1 LAPVKLRSFDA
12 DVKGMSE
19 IGAATAETTVPDQL
33 DDKLG
38 EPSDA
43 GADAGA
49 PVQGDGTGLYPP
61 RRSGRSTRMI
71 GEVVVDLGFADR
83 QTVDDAVETA
93 RSQGRPTG
101 LVLVEQ
107 GVLRHDQ
114 LARVVAE
121 RFGLDYVDLTV
132 FDLDMGAVNLLNP
145 DASKRYQAVPIGF
158 TDDGTLLLA
167 MADPTNVLTI
177 DDVAMMTG
185 RRVRPVAASVEDL
198 NLLLTRMSNM
208 EESIADI
215 VDDVQEGDDEADLQ
229 LDDADSDAPVIKL
242 VHSIVAQAVQQG
254 ASDIHVNPEEGDTRV
269 LFRVDGVL
277 APAATVRRKMAMG
290 VVSRIKIMGDLD
302 ISEKRMP
309 QDGRFALTVD
319 GRRVDIRVVTLPL
332 VYGEGVVLRI
342 LDKGTVVQG
351 LDGLGMPAEALE
363 HFSSAIQK
371 PNGAVLVTGPTG
383 SGKSTT
389 LYAAL
394 HALNDGERSIL
405 TIEDPVEQRIAGIK
419 QMQIAPKAGV
429 TFDVGLR
436 SMLRADP
443 DVIMVGEIRDRET
456 AHIAVEA
463 ALTGHLVLS
472 TLHTR
477 DAPSALGRL
486 IDMGI
491 EPFLVSSAVDCIVA
505 QRLVRLLCKHC
516 KKPQKISDAVLAE
529 HGLSGA
535 QPYEPVGCSRC
546 GGSGYRGR
554 LGVYEVMSVS
564 EQIRGLILERASVDV
579 MVSVAVRE
587 GMRRLRDDGIDKVR
601 EGLTSIAEVERMT
614 NSLL

>member
-1 LAPVKLRSFDA
+1 
-12 DVKGMSE
+12 MSD
-19 IGAATAETTVPDQL
+19 IGAPTAELATADQVEETTS
-33 DDKLG
+33 G
-38 EPSDA
+38 EQA
-43 GADAGA
+43 GKGS
-49 PVQGDGTGLYPP
+49 GLYSPH
-61 RRSGRSTRMI
+61 RTGRSTRMI

-83 QTVDDAVETA
+83 ETVDNAVEQA
-93 RSQGRPTG
+93 RMQGRPTG

-121 RFGLDYVDLTV
+121 RFGLDYVDLAIY
-132 FDLDMGAVNLLNP
+132 DLDMGAVALLN
-145 DASKRYQAVPIGF
+145 AGAAKRYQAVPIGF
-158 TDDGTLLLA
+158 TGDGTLLLA

-185 RRVRPVAASVEDL
+185 RRVRPAAASVEDL
-198 NLLLTRMSNM
+198 NLLLARLARMDD
-208 EESIADI
+208 SIEDI
-215 VDDVQEGDDEADLQ
+215 IDDDAEADEEQDLHV
-229 LDDADSDAPVIKL
+229 DEADSDAPIIKL
-242 VHSIVAQAVQQG
+242 VHSIVAQAIQQG
-254 ASDIHVNPEEGDTRV
+254 ASDIHVNPEEGDTQV

-277 APAATVRRKMAMG
+277 APAATVKRKMAMG
-290 VVSRIKIMGDLD
+290 VVSRIKIMADLD
-302 ISEKRMP
+302 ISEKRVP

-332 VYGEGVVLRI
+332 VYGEGVVLRV
-342 LDKGTVVQG
+342 LDKGTVIAG
-351 LDGLGMPAEALE
+351 LESLGMPAHAHEQFGA
-363 HFSSAIQK
+363 AIKK

-394 HALNDGERSIL
+394 NDLNDGERSIL

-443 DVIMVGEIRDRET
+443 DVIMVGEIRDAET

-463 ALTGHLVLS
+463 ALTGHLVLT

-477 DAPSALGRL
+477 DAPSGLGRL

-505 QRLVRLLCKHC
+505 QRLVRVLCKHC
-516 KKPQKISDAVLAE
+516 KKPQKVSEAVLAE
-529 HGLSGA
+529 HGLTGA
-535 QPYEPVGCSRC
+535 QPFAAVGCSRC

-554 LGVYEVMSVS
+554 VGVYEVMTVS
-564 EQIRGLILERASVDV
+564 EQIRALILERASVDA

-587 GMRRLRDDGIDKVR
+587 GMRRLRDDGLDKVR

>member
-1 LAPVKLRSFDA
+1 
-12 DVKGMSE
+12 MSE
-19 IGAATAETTVPDQL
+19 IGTPTTESATAEAAEQT
-33 DDKLG
+33 
-38 EPSDA
+38 
-43 GADAGA
+43 GAELAA
-49 PVQGDGTGLYPP
+49 NGTGLYPP
-61 RRSGRSTRMI
+61 HRTGRSTRMI

-83 QTVDDAVETA
+83 ETVDEAVEQA
-93 RSQGRPTG
+93 RMQGRPTG

-121 RFGLDYVDLTV
+121 RFGLDYVDLAIY
-132 FDLDMGAVNLLNP
+132 DLDMGAVALLN
-145 DASKRYQAVPIGF
+145 AEAAKRYQAVPIGF
-158 TDDGTLLLA
+158 TEDDTLLLA

-198 NLLLTRMSNM
+198 NLLLSRLARMDDSIEDIIDDDAEA
-208 EESIADI
+208 EEQDLR
-215 VDDVQEGDDEADLQ
+215 VDE
-229 LDDADSDAPVIKL
+229 ADSDAPIIKL
-242 VHSIVAQAVQQG
+242 VHSIVAQAIQQG
-254 ASDIHVNPEEGDTRV
+254 ASDIHVNPEEGDTQV

-277 APAATVRRKMAMG
+277 APAATVKRKMAMG
-290 VVSRIKIMGDLD
+290 VVSRIKIMADLD
-302 ISEKRMP
+302 ISEKRVP

-332 VYGEGVVLRI
+332 VYGEGVVLRV
-342 LDKGTVVQG
+342 LDKGAVIAG
-351 LDGLGMPAEALE
+351 LESLGMPEQAHEQ
-363 HFSSAIQK
+363 FSAAIKK

-394 HALNDGERSIL
+394 NDLNDGERSIL

-443 DVIMVGEIRDRET
+443 DVIMVGEIRDAET
-456 AHIAVEA
+456 AHIAIEA
-463 ALTGHLVLS
+463 ALTGHLVLT

-477 DAPSALGRL
+477 DAPSGLGRL

-516 KKPQKISDAVLAE
+516 KKPQKVSEAVLAE
-529 HGLSGA
+529 HGLTGA
-535 QPYEPVGCSRC
+535 EPFAAVGCSRC

-554 LGVYEVMSVS
+554 VGVYEVMSVS
-564 EQIRGLILERASVDV
+564 EHIRALILERASVDV
-579 MVSVAVRE
+579 MVTVAVRE
-587 GMRRLRDDGIDKVR
+587 GMRRLRDDGLDKVR

>member
-1 LAPVKLRSFDA
+1 MGDTAMPTV
-12 DVKGMSE
+12 
-19 IGAATAETTVPDQL
+19 AATADAAPEEFPGDRRKNGPRPDNREQ
-33 DDKLG
+33 K
-38 EPSDA
+38 
-43 GADAGA
+43 
-49 PVQGDGTGLYPP
+49 GLYSPQNA
-61 RRSGRSTRMI
+61 GRSTRMI
-71 GEVVVDLGFADR
+71 GEVVVDLGLADR
-83 QTVDDAVETA
+83 ETVEAAVAAA
-93 RSQGRPTG
+93 REQGRPTG
-101 LVLVEQ
+101 VVLVER
-107 GVLRHDQ
+107 GILRHDQ

-121 RFGLDYVDLTV
+121 RFGLDFVDLAV
-132 FDLDMGAVNLLNP
+132 YDLDMGAVNLIGVQ
-145 DASKRYQAVPIGF
+145 AAKRYQAVPVGF
-158 TDDGTLLLA
+158 LEDRTLLLA
-167 MADPTNVLTI
+167 MANPTNVLTI
-177 DDVAMMTG
+177 DDVGMMTG
-185 RRVRPVAASVEDL
+185 LRIRPAAASVEDL
-198 NLLLTRMSNM
+198 NLLLARLARMDD
-208 EESIADI
+208 SIEDI
-215 VDDVQEGDDEADLQ
+215 IDEDAEDAQERDVSVDE
-229 LDDADSDAPVIKL
+229 ADSDAPVIKL

-269 LFRVDGVL
+269 LYRVDGVL
-277 APAATVRRKMAMG
+277 TPAATVKRRMAMG
-290 VVSRIKIMGDLD
+290 VVSRIKIMADLD
-302 ISEKRMP
+302 ISERRVP

-332 VYGEGVVLRI
+332 VNGEGVVMRI
-342 LDKGTVVQG
+342 LDQGSGVVV
-351 LDGLGMPAEALE
+351 DGLESLGMQDAELE
-363 HFSSAIQK
+363 RFARAIHR

-405 TIEDPVEQRIAGIK
+405 TIEDPVEKRIAGIK

-505 QRLVRLLCKHC
+505 QRLVRTLCKHC
-516 KKPQKISDAVLAE
+516 KRAQKVSEAVLAE
-529 HGLSGA
+529 HGLAGVE
-535 QPYEPVGCSRC
+535 PYEAVGCSRC
-546 GGSGYRGR
+546 AGSGYRGR
-554 LGVYEVMSVS
+554 QALYEVMAVS
-564 EQIRGLILERASVDV
+564 EPIRALILERASVDD
-579 MVSVAVRE
+579 MVAVALEE
-587 GMRRLRDDGIDKVR
+587 GMRRLRDDGLQKVR
-601 EGLTSIAEVERMT
+601 EGLTSIAEIERMT
-614 NSLL
+614 SSLL

>member
-1 LAPVKLRSFDA
+1 
-12 DVKGMSE
+12 MSD
-19 IGAATAETTVPDQL
+19 IGAPTAEPAPAGLVEESSSAKT
-33 DDKLG
+33 
-38 EPSDA
+38 
-43 GADAGA
+43 GAD
-49 PVQGDGTGLYPP
+49 PGTGLYPP
-61 RRSGRSTRMI
+61 RRTGRSTRMI
-71 GEVVVDLGFADR
+71 GEVVVDLGFAAR
-83 QTVDDAVETA
+83 EEVDEAVEQA
-93 RSQGRPTG
+93 RAQGRPTG

-121 RFGLDYVDLTV
+121 RFGLDYVDLAV
-132 FDLDMGAVNLLNP
+132 YDLDMGAVALLNP
-145 DASKRYQAVPIGF
+145 DAAKRYRAVPIGF
-158 TDDGTLLLA
+158 TEDGTLLLA

-198 NLLLTRMSNM
+198 NLLLARLARMD
-208 EESIADI
+208 ESIEDI
-215 VDDVQEGDDEADLQ
+215 IDDGAEAEDEEDRLVDE
-229 LDDADSDAPVIKL
+229 ADSDAPIIKL

-277 APAATVRRKMAMG
+277 SPAATVKRKMAMG

-302 ISEKRMP
+302 ISEKRVP

-332 VYGEGVVLRI
+332 VYGEGVVMRI
-342 LDKGTVVQG
+342 LDKGTVIAG
-351 LDGLGMPAEALE
+351 LESLGMPEHALAQ
-363 HFSSAIQK
+363 FKSAVNK

-394 HALNDGERSIL
+394 NELNDGERSIL

-443 DVIMVGEIRDRET
+443 DVIMVGEIRDAET
-456 AHIAVEA
+456 AHISVEA
-463 ALTGHLVLS
+463 ALTGHLVLT

-491 EPFLVSSAVDCIVA
+491 EPFLVSSAVDCIIA

-516 KKPQKISDAVLAE
+516 KKPQKVSDAVLAE
-529 HGLSGA
+529 HGLTGA
-535 QPYEPVGCSRC
+535 EPFEAVGCSRC

-554 LGVYEVMSVS
+554 VGVYEAMTVS
-564 EQIRGLILERASVDV
+564 EQIRALILERASVDA
-579 MVSVAVRE
+579 MVAVAVGE
-587 GMRRLRDDGIDKVR
+587 GMRRLRDDGLEKVR
-601 EGLTSIAEVERMT
+601 EGFTSIAEVERMT
-614 NSLL
+614 NSML

>member
-1 LAPVKLRSFDA
+1 
-12 DVKGMSE
+12 MSD
-19 IGAATAETTVPDQL
+19 IGAPTAESAAADSADQPAS
-33 DDKLG
+33 
-38 EPSDA
+38 EHA
-43 GADAGA
+43 GS
-49 PVQGDGTGLYPP
+49 GLYPP
-61 RRSGRSTRMI
+61 HRTGRSTRMI

-83 QTVDDAVETA
+83 ETVDQAVEVA
-93 RSQGRPTG
+93 RAEGRPTG

-121 RFGLDYVDLTV
+121 RFGLDYVDLAV
-132 FDLDMGAVNLLNP
+132 YDLDMGAASLLSAE
-145 DASKRYQAVPIGF
+145 ASKRYQAVPIGF

-198 NLLLTRMSNM
+198 NLLLTRLAHMDQ
-208 EESIADI
+208 SIEDI
-215 VDDVQEGDDEADLQ
+215 VDDATDSDEEQDLHV
-229 LDDADSDAPVIKL
+229 DEADSDAPIIKL

-277 APAATVRRKMAMG
+277 APAATVKRKMAMG
-290 VVSRIKIMGDLD
+290 VVSRIKIMADLD

-342 LDKGTVVQG
+342 LDKGVVIQG
-351 LDGLGMPAEALE
+351 LESLGMPSEALE
-363 HFSSAIQK
+363 RFSAAIKK

-394 HALNDGERSIL
+394 SVLNDGDRSIL

-419 QMQIAPKAGV
+419 QMQIASKAGV

-477 DAPSALGRL
+477 DAPSGLGRL

-491 EPFLVSSAVDCIVA
+491 EPFLVSSAIDCIVA

-516 KKPQKISDAVLAE
+516 KRPQKVSESVLAE
-529 HGLSGA
+529 HGLEGA
-535 QPYEPVGCSRC
+535 EPFEAVGCSRC

-554 LGVYEVMSVS
+554 VGVYEVMTVS
-564 EQIRGLILERASVDV
+564 EHIRALILERASVDV
-579 MVSVAVRE
+579 MVTVAVRE
-587 GMRRLRDDGIDKVR
+587 GMRRLRDDGLEKVR

>member
-1 LAPVKLRSFDA
+1 MGETATPTVAPHLESPV
-12 DVKGMSE
+12 E
-19 IGAATAETTVPDQL
+19 ET
-33 DDKLG
+33 
-38 EPSDA
+38 
-43 GADAGA
+43 ADAGSSS
-49 PVQGDGTGLYPP
+49 GLYPP
-61 RRSGRSTRMI
+61 RNPGRSTRMI
-71 GEVVVDLGFADR
+71 GEVAVDLGFASRDS
-83 QTVDDAVETA
+83 VEEAVAAA
-93 RSQGRPTG
+93 RAQGRPTG
-101 LVLVEQ
+101 LVLVER

-121 RFGLDYVDLTV
+121 RFGLDFLDLSV
-132 FDLDMGAVNLLNP
+132 YDLDMGAVNLVT
-145 DASKRYQAVPIGF
+145 AETAKRYQALPVGF
-158 TDDGTLLLA
+158 ADDGALLVA
-167 MADPTNVLTI
+167 MANPTNVLTI
-177 DDVAMMTG
+177 DDIGMMTG
-185 RRVRPVAASVEDL
+185 RRIRPAAASVEDL
-198 NLLLTRMSNM
+198 NLLLTRLVRMD
-208 EESIADI
+208 ESIEDF
-215 VDDVQEGDDEADLQ
+215 VDEDADDEEANLTV
-229 LDDADSDAPVIKL
+229 DDADNDAPIIKL
-242 VHSIVAQAVQQG
+242 VHSIVAQAIQQG
-254 ASDIHVNPEEGDTRV
+254 ASDIHVNPEEGDTHV

-277 APAATVRRKMAMG
+277 APAATVKRRMATG
-290 VVSRIKIMGDLD
+290 VVSRIKIMADLD
-302 ISEKRMP
+302 ISEKRLP

-332 VYGEGVVLRI
+332 VNGEGVVLRI
-342 LDKGTVVQG
+342 LDKGVVV
-351 LDGLGMPAEALE
+351 DGLESLGMQQAELE
-363 HFSSAIQK
+363 RFERAIHR

-394 HALNDGERSIL
+394 NVLNDGERSIL

-505 QRLVRLLCKHC
+505 QRLVRMLCQHC
-516 KKPQKISDAVLAE
+516 KRPLKVSQAVLVE
-529 HGLSGA
+529 HGLGGS
-535 QPYEPVGCSRC
+535 EPLEAVGCSRC
-546 GGSGYRGR
+546 SGSGYRGR
-554 LGVYEVMSVS
+554 VGVYEVMTVS
-564 EQIRGLILERASVDV
+564 ERIRALILERRSVDD
-579 MVSVAVRE
+579 MVVVAIAE
-587 GMRRLRDDGIDKVR
+587 GMLRLRDDGLQKVR
-601 EGLTSIAEVERMT
+601 EGMTSIAEIERMT
-614 NSLL
+614 SSLL

>member
-1 LAPVKLRSFDA
+1 
-12 DVKGMSE
+12 
-19 IGAATAETTVPDQL
+19 
-33 DDKLG
+33 
-38 EPSDA
+38 
-43 GADAGA
+43 
-49 PVQGDGTGLYPP
+49 
-61 RRSGRSTRMI
+61 MI

-83 QTVDDAVETA
+83 EKVEEAVAVA
-93 RSQGRPTG
+93 RAQGRPTG
-101 LVLVEQ
+101 QVLVEQ
-107 GVLRHDQ
+107 GVLRQDQ

-121 RFGLDYVDLTV
+121 RFGLDYVDLAV
-132 FDLDMGAVNLLNP
+132 YELDMGAVNLIGS
-145 DASKRYQAVPIGF
+145 DTAKRYQAVPVGF
-158 TDDGTLLLA
+158 GEDGALLLA

-185 RRVRPVAASVEDL
+185 RRIRAAAASVEDL
-198 NLLLTRMSNM
+198 NILLARLARMD
-208 EESIADI
+208 ESIEDI
-215 VDDVQEGDDEADLQ
+215 VDDSAEGEAEPDLLVEEADR
-229 LDDADSDAPVIKL
+229 DAPIIKL

-277 APAATVRRKMAMG
+277 CPAATVKRRMAMG
-290 VVSRIKIMGDLD
+290 VVSRIKIMADLD
-302 ISEKRMP
+302 ISEKRTP

-332 VYGEGVVLRI
+332 VYGEGVVMRI
-342 LDKGTVVQG
+342 LDKGVVVQG
-351 LDGLGMPAEALE
+351 LESLGMQPAQLE
-363 HFSSAIQK
+363 RFTSAINK

-389 LYAAL
+389 LYGAL
-394 HALNDGERSIL
+394 NVLNDGERSIL

-456 AHIAVEA
+456 AHIAIEA

-491 EPFLVSSAVDCIVA
+491 EPFLVSSAIDCIVA
-505 QRLVRLLCKHC
+505 QRLVRMLCKHC
-516 KKPQKISDAVLAE
+516 KRPQKVAEAVLAE
-529 HGLSGA
+529 HGLTGA
-535 QPYEPVGCSRC
+535 EPYEPVGCSRC

-554 LGVYEVMSVS
+554 VGIYEVMTVS
-564 EQIRGLILERASVDV
+564 EEVRALILARASVDD
-579 MVSVAVRE
+579 MVTVAVRQ
-587 GMRRLRDDGIDKVR
+587 GMLRLHDDGLQKVR

>member
-1 LAPVKLRSFDA
+1 MS
-12 DVKGMSE
+12 DVGTP
-19 IGAATAETTVPDQL
+19 TAEPIAARPAEATETDPASDTPVAQP
-33 DDKLG
+33 G
-38 EPSDA
+38 GPETSPEPEQK
-43 GADAGA
+43 G
-49 PVQGDGTGLYPP
+49 PGTGLYPP
-61 RRSGRSTRMI
+61 RRTGRSTRMI

-83 QTVDDAVETA
+83 ETVDEAVETA
-93 RSQGRPTG
+93 RTLGRPTG

-121 RFGLDYVDLTV
+121 RFGLDYVDLAV
-132 FDLDMGAVNLLNP
+132 YDLDMGAANLLNSE
-145 DASKRYQAVPIGF
+145 ACKRYQSVPIGF
-158 TDDGTLLLA
+158 TDEGTLLLA

-185 RRVRPVAASVEDL
+185 RRVKPVAASVEDL
-198 NLLLTRMSNM
+198 NLLLARLTRMDD
-208 EESIADI
+208 SIEDI
-215 VDDVQEGDDEADLQ
+215 VEEEVDADEEQDLQVDEADR
-229 LDDADSDAPVIKL
+229 DAPIIKL

-277 APAATVRRKMAMG
+277 APAATVKRKMAMG
-290 VVSRIKIMGDLD
+290 VVSRIKIMADLD
-302 ISEKRMP
+302 ISEKRVP

-342 LDKGTVVQG
+342 LDKGMVIQG
-351 LDGLGMPAEALE
+351 LDSLGMPPHPLE
-363 HFSSAIQK
+363 QFKAAIKK

-394 HALNDGERSIL
+394 NELNDGERSIL

-463 ALTGHLVLS
+463 ALTGHLVLT

-505 QRLVRLLCKHC
+505 QRLVRLLCEHC
-516 KKPQKISDAVLAE
+516 KKPLKVSDSVLAE
-529 HGLSGA
+529 HGLAGA
-535 QPYEPVGCSRC
+535 EPFEAVGCSRC

-554 LGVYEVMSVS
+554 LGVYEVMTVS
-564 EQIRGLILERASVDV
+564 EHIRALILERASVDV
-579 MVSVAVRE
+579 MVTVAVRE

>member
-1 LAPVKLRSFDA
+1 MPTAAPLQGSVEELA
-12 DVKGMSE
+12 SE
-19 IGAATAETTVPDQL
+19 RAED
-33 DDKLG
+33 
-38 EPSDA
+38 
-43 GADAGA
+43 
-49 PVQGDGTGLYPP
+49 GLYPP
-61 RRSGRSTRMI
+61 LRSGRSARMI
-71 GEVVVDLGFADR
+71 GEVIVDLGFADR
-83 QTVDDAVETA
+83 ETVEQAVAAA
-93 RSQGRPTG
+93 REQGRPTG
-101 LVLVEQ
+101 QVLVER

-114 LARVVAE
+114 LARAVAE
-121 RFGLDYVDLTV
+121 RFGLDYIDLSV
-132 FDLDMGAVNLLNP
+132 YDLDMGAVNLIRSET
-145 DASKRYQAVPIGF
+145 AKRYQAVPVGY

-185 RRVRPVAASVEDL
+185 RRVKVAAASVEDL
-198 NLLLTRMSNM
+198 SLLLTRLARMDD
-208 EESIADI
+208 SIEDI
-215 VDDVQEGDDEADLQ
+215 VDEEPAADAEPDLLAEEADR
-229 LDDADSDAPVIKL
+229 DAPIIKL

-254 ASDIHVNPEEGDTRV
+254 ASDIHINPEEGDTRV

-277 APAATVRRKMAMG
+277 SPAATVKRRMAMG

-302 ISEKRMP
+302 ISEKRIP

-332 VYGEGVVLRI
+332 VHGEGVVMRI
-342 LDKGTVVQG
+342 LDGGVRVQG
-351 LDGLGMPAEALE
+351 LEALGMQQDELDR
-363 HFSSAIQK
+363 FTSAINK

-394 HALNDGERSIL
+394 NVLNDGERSIL
-405 TIEDPVEQRIAGIK
+405 TIEDPVEQRMQGVK

-456 AHIAVEA
+456 AHIAIEA

-491 EPFLVSSAVDCIVA
+491 EPFLVSSAIDCIVA

-516 KKPQKISDAVLAE
+516 KRPLKISEAVLVE
-529 HGLSGA
+529 YGLAGA
-535 QPYEPVGCSRC
+535 APYEPVGCSRC

-554 LGVYEVMSVS
+554 LGLYEVMSVS
-564 EQIRGLILERASVDV
+564 ERIRGLILERASVDE
-579 MVSVAVRE
+579 MVAIAVSE
-587 GMRRLRDDGIDKVR
+587 GMLRLRDDGLVKIR
-601 EGLTSIAEVERMT
+601 EGLTSIAEIERMT
-614 NSLL
+614 SSLL